1 MRKNIFIIGIFI
13 CLFALQPWAM
23 AAEIKMTRSR
33 LGWMASAEEVRYR
46 LNRSL

>member
-1 MRKNIFIIGIFI
+1 VQQVTDLMKELPG
-13 CLFALQPWAM
+13 LWAM